1 MSYAFAGYSLDA
13 DRRALCRG
21 TLPIDLEPQTF
32 DLLLYLIKHR
42 DHVVSKD
49 ELFSAI
55 WRGRIISE
63 STLSSQIAVARQAIG
78 DDGKRQ
84 ELVRTFARKGFR
96 FVGEVLEYK
105 DRRGDSAGSMIES
118 HPPRDVPPANLE
130 RPERRQITVMICDL
144 NGKVAPTPNDPE
156 ALMERVSADYRCI
169 ESVAASHGGFV
180 AKSLGYQVVVYF
192 GYPQAGE
199 DDAERAVR
207 AGLALISEL
216 AKHNDADAKTQVR
229 IAIATGLV
237 VVGDLGSAGA
247 TVVHGAIGGAPQL
260 AADLLARARPCAIVI
275 AAETRRMIGELFVYR
290 DLGSIALKPNADP
303 VPAWQVLRENTIA
316 SRFEALRPQHTTL
329 IGRDEEMELLRR
341 RWGQI
346 KSGEGRVV
354 LIYGESGIGKSRL
367 ALAIQEAI
375 VNEQHRSLRLY
386 CSPHRS
392 QTALHPII
400 LQLEYAARLSPAMS
414 DTVKLDRLKSL
425 IGQSSWNS
433 DDDAALFADL
443 LAIPTPDGLPRLSL
457 SPQRRKELLLER
469 LISQLEGLTVHA
481 PLLMVLEDAHWIDP
495 TTRELFDVVVDRV
508 RTLPVLL
515 IITYRPEFSPP
526 WLGQSHVTVLTLN
539 RLGRRDNAAI
549 VKQVAGETELSPALL
564 EQIVMRTDGV
574 PLFIEEMTKSVIE
587 SEAMRT
593 QRSDEIAAPSALA
606 IPATLQ
612 ASLIARLDRLSQA
625 RNVVQAGAALGRD
638 FSYAMLRAVSGLDDA
653 ELSPLL
659 DQLVTSELVHQRGRA
674 PHALLTFKHA
684 LVQDAAYGTMLRGQR
699 LEMHKRVVTVLER
712 EFSDV
717 AERSPEVLA
726 HHCTEAEIPD
736 KAIDYW
742 LRSARMAL
750 DRSAGIEAQAQVNRA
765 RALLTRISDRDT
777 RRQFEGRIQ
786 IVRSDTL
793 VMTEGFA
800 SPAVAAALS
809 QALTLL
815 DKTAHP
821 AETVRALCGL
831 CNYHLMRSESP
842 KALQLAEPLLQSL
855 LDRPSATV
863 THLFVGAA
871 CLHIG
876 RFKDAAA
883 HLEQALALYDDCECR
898 PLAFTGGHHVRS
910 FSLVWLSL
918 TYLYLGRLQQAMEV
932 IAAAVADAR
941 SRQHPFTLV
950 STLLA
955 SARFHI
961 HIRDIET
968 ARATTDEGFKI
979 ATEQR
984 SPYHVSRASILRA
997 VNVVLDGKAIEGI
1010 ERMDRALIDH
1020 HATGA
1025 NFQSSFNLSCLAE
1038 AYALARDYPS
1048 ALDYA
1053 SRAIG
1058 ETARTGE
1065 RWWSAEAQRIKG
1077 TILLKASP
1085 KNRQEAETCFTAALD
1100 QARTQDA
1107 KFFELRAAC
1116 DLAAIWQ
1123 ASGRNAKAVELL
1135 EPVYVMFSGS
1145 VELPD
1150 VDRAKQLL
1158 RRCKSRRYSAST
1170 L

>member
-1 MSYAFAGYSLDA
+1 MIYAFAGYSLDA
-13 DRRALCRG
+13 ERRALCHG
-21 TLPIDLEPQTF
+21 AAAVGLEPQTF
-32 DLLLYLIKHR
+32 DLLLYLIQHR

-49 ELFSAI
+49 ELLGAV
-55 WRGRIISE
+55 WCGRIVSD

-78 DDGKRQ
+78 DDGHRQ
-84 ELVRTFARKGFR
+84 QFVRTFARKGFR
-96 FVGEVLEYK
+96 FVGEVLEQK
-105 DRRGDSAGSMIES
+105 DRPGDGAGSTIES
-118 HPPRDVPPANLE
+118 QPLPVTPLVKPV

-144 NGKVAPTPNDPE
+144 SGEGRAADDPE
-156 ALMERVSADYRCI
+156 ALMERVSDDHRCI
-169 ESVAASHGGFV
+169 ESVAASQSGFV
-180 AKSLGYQVVVYF
+180 AKSLGYQVVVFF

-207 AGLALISEL
+207 AGLALVSEL
-216 AKHNDADAKTQVR
+216 WKRNDAKARTRAR

-237 VVGDLGSAGA
+237 VVGDLGSSGA
-247 TVVHGAIGGAPQL
+247 TMARGAIGDAPQL
-260 AADLLARARPCAIVI
+260 AADLLARTRPGAIII
-275 AAETRRMIGELFVYR
+275 AAETRRMVGDLFVYR
-290 DLGSIALKPNADP
+290 DLGSVALKPGADP

-316 SRFEALRPQHTTL
+316 SRFEALHPQHARL

-354 LIYGESGIGKSRL
+354 LIYGEPGIGKSRL
-367 ALAIQEAI
+367 ALAIQGAI
-375 VNEQHRSLRLY
+375 VDEQHRSLRFY

-392 QTALHPII
+392 QTALHPVIS
-400 LQLEYAARLSPAMS
+400 QLEYTAGLSAAIS
-414 DTVKLDRLKSL
+414 DTVKLDRLTAL
-425 IGQSSWNS
+425 IGQSSWNTV
-433 DDDAALFADL
+433 DDTALFADL

-469 LISQLEGLTVHA
+469 LISQLEGLAAQA

-495 TTRELFDVVVDRV
+495 TTRELFDVVVERI
-508 RTLPVLL
+508 RSLPVLL

-539 RLGRRDNAAI
+539 RLGRRDNVAL
-549 VKQVAGETELSPALL
+549 VKQVAGENELSPELL
-564 EQIVMRTDGV
+564 EQIVKQTDGV
-574 PLFIEEMTKSVIE
+574 PLFIEEVTKSVIE
-587 SEAMRT
+587 GEAREVRGSGQFAT
-593 QRSDEIAAPSALA
+593 PSALA

-612 ASLIARLDRLSQA
+612 ASLIARLDRLSPA
-625 RNVVQAGAALGRD
+625 RDVVQVAAALGRD
-638 FSYAMLRAVSGLDDA
+638 FSYAMLRAVCGLDDA

-659 DQLVTSELVHQRGRA
+659 DQLVTSELVHQRGKA
-674 PHALLTFKHA
+674 PHALYTFKHA
-684 LVQDAAYGTMLRGQR
+684 LVQDAAYSTMLRGQR
-699 LEMHKRVVTVLER
+699 LEIHKRIVAVLEQ
-712 EFSDV
+712 EFAEV
-717 AERSPEVLA
+717 TERSPEVLA
-726 HHCTEAEIPD
+726 HHCTEAEILD

-750 DRSAGIEAQAQVNRA
+750 DRSAGIEAQAQVNKA
-765 RALLTRISDRDT
+765 KVLLTRISDQDT
-777 RRQFEGRIQ
+777 RRQLEGRVQ

-815 DKTAHP
+815 DKTVHP
-821 AETVRALCGL
+821 VETVRALCGL

-863 THLFVGAA
+863 THLFAGAA

-883 HLEQALALYDDCECR
+883 HLEQALALYDDSECR

-910 FSLVWLSL
+910 FSRVWLSL
-918 TYLYLGRLQQAMEV
+918 TYLYLGRLQQAMDT

-961 HIRDIET
+961 HIGDLET
-968 ARATTDEGFKI
+968 ARTTTDEGFKI

-997 VNVVLDGKAIEGI
+997 ANVVLDGKPVEGI
-1010 ERMDRALIDH
+1010 ALMDRALIDH

-1038 AYALARDYPS
+1038 AYALARDYPR

-1058 ETARTGE
+1058 EVTRTGE
-1065 RWWSAEAQRIKG
+1065 HWWSAEAQRIKG

-1085 KNRQEAETCFTAALD
+1085 KNRHDAETCFKAALD

-1123 ASGRNAKAVELL
+1123 AGERNAEAVGLL
-1135 EPVYVMFSGS
+1135 GPIYAVFGGS

-1150 VDRAKQLL
+1150 IDRAKQLL
-1158 RRCKSRRYSAST
+1158 RSRDSRKNSASA